1 LAEHKHLS
9 YRRCQVKDILRKAK
23 FRPKL
28 PYTGIEILLCRVLYY
43 FFVFRFRIS
52 SKRQYRRLHVG
63 CGRNRFKNWINSD
76 VTLGSDLIVFLQKR
90 LPFNKN
96 HLDLIYSEHVLEHVP
111 YDTGVFFLKEAY
123 RVLRPQGVLRIAM
136 PDLDDLV
143 DSYQKDWRC
152 MDWVKWPQFAFIQ
165 TRAEMINIAFRWWGH
180 QHLYNREELER
191 ALKSAG
197 FEDIRFEA
205 HGQSRHKDLVGLE
218 TRMDSKLIAEAVKA

>member
-1 LAEHKHLS
+1 M
-9 YRRCQVKDILRKAK
+9 KDIFRKTK
-23 FRPKL
+23 SRLKL
-28 PYTGIEILLCRVLYY
+28 PYDAIEIFLCRILYNFY
-43 FFVFRFRIS
+43 VFRFRIS

-76 VTLGSDLIVFLQKR
+76 VTLDSDLIVFLQKR
-90 LPFNKN
+90 LPFKKN
-96 HLDLIYSEHVLEHVP
+96 HLDLIYSEHVLEHVS

-143 DSYQKDWRC
+143 DNFQNDWRC

-180 QHLYNREELER
+180 RHLYNREELER
-191 ALKSAG
+191 ALKSSG
-197 FEDIRFEA
+197 FKNIRFEA
-205 HGQSRHKDLVGLE
+205 PGQSQHQDLRGLE
-218 TRMDSKLIAEAVKA
+218 SRLDSKLIAEAVKA